1 MRPTRFQAEALVS
14 LLHRRQIAD
23 IAELKAALGT
33 ATDMTV
39 FRKLR
44 EIEYLTSYSHRGS
57 FYALRET
64 AAFDQRGLWEWR
76 GVHFSQF
83 GSLLDTAAQMV
94 LRSSQGYRAPE
105 LAEEL
110 GVSVKDALR
119 QLVERRR
126 LAREEIGGLYLY
138 VAAAPDRR
146 REQKRQRKTSVA
158 AASLTEARPAG
169 ETRDAPDEVQAALLL
184 FYSLLDEQQRRLFA
198 GLESLRFGRGGDRR
212 ISDLLSLDPHTVGR
226 GRKALADWDL
236 QVDRVRRPGG
246 GRPPVEK
253 KLPR

>member
-1 MRPTRFQAEALVS
+1 MRPSRFQAEAIVK
-14 LLHRRQIAD
+14 LLHRREIAD

-33 ATDMTV
+33 SADMTV

-44 EIEYLTSYSHRGS
+44 EIDYLTSYSHRGG
-57 FYALRET
+57 FYALRASAT
-64 AAFDQRGLWEWR
+64 FDVQGLWNVR
-76 GVHFSQF
+76 GVRFSRF

-94 LRSSQGYRAPE
+94 LRSLHGYRAPE

-110 GVSVKDALR
+110 GVAVKDALR
-119 QLVERRR
+119 ELVERRR

-138 VAAAPDRR
+138 LAADPERR
-146 REQKRQRKTSVA
+146 RDQRRHREAALA
-158 AASLTEARPAG
+158 AASVAEAHSAG
-169 ETRDAPDEVQAALLL
+169 EEPDTPDQVRAALLL

-198 GLESLRFGRGGDRR
+198 GLESLRFGRGGDQR
-212 ISDLLSLDPHTVGR
+212 ISELLSLDPHTVSR

-246 GRPPVEK
+246 GRPPLEK
-253 KLPR
+253 KLPK